1 MSLII
6 NNVTNGSLNI
16 NFDYLDSDELFGYT
30 VVGNYTIDISDLS
43 FTDNEGILLD
53 GRDAISAAYKQ
64 KNITARIGGDEYI
77 NGRITSLSF
86 SESPLVGSEQ
96 ASITI
101 EEGKRLDDYS
111 NHTFAKYLPNPHL
124 LESFD
129 ENFSFSSDGSDYS
142 YDRNISIKYKQSTEA
157 SDEFLHNLKVFV
169 SNYYHAVR
177 PNYGFQQDGI
187 SENAKIDKG
196 FNGLISETVDLI
208 NLSYSLSE
216 AFNSSYI
223 YEDENV
229 SKKFTQTESVDEAG
243 YLNKTVQ
250 VELTSLR
257 RDNQNVLTQ
266 AVSSTIDDVLSEEAS
281 VYGTPVSI
289 ERGFSRNSNKANLTI
304 NFSTSPKSY
313 RDATVTYSCQ
323 KQKTGS
329 FNEYSMSLQYSA
341 IGQNNQARLKACR
354 EFWSSDSANGI
365 SRVSAIFPESA
376 TVYEKSRNT
385 SFDYAAGTIS
395 DSVVFTDD
403 DAYKSDLP
411 DGILKYKVT
420 LSSTNGVKRFTRVN
434 DIQSLKE
441 KLTVSDLKTLRQVS
455 ITADVISLPS
465 YGLFHGKNFI
475 NSKTSELNALLNE
488 AEFYIVSDQ
497 TTIDLGNGTSNRVIN
512 YVIPT
517 T

>member
-266 AVSSTIDDVLSEEAS
+266 AVSSTIDDVKSQEQS
-281 VYGTPVSI
+281 VYGTPLSI

-323 KQKTGS
+323 KQKAGS
-329 FNEYSMSLQYSA
+329 FNEYSMSLEYSA
-341 IGQNNQARLKACR
+341 IGLNNKKRLEACR

-365 SRVSAIFPESA
+365 SRVSSIFPESA

-385 SFDYAAGTIS
+385 SFDYAAGKIS

-420 LSSTNGVKRFTRVN
+420 LNSTNGVNRFTRVN
-434 DIQSLKE
+434 DIQALKE

-465 YGLFHGKNFI
+465 YGLFHGKDFI
-475 NSKTSELNALLNE
+475 NSKTEELNALLDE
-488 AEFYIVSDQ
+488 LEFYTISDQ
-497 TTIDLGNGTSNRVIN
+497 TTVDLGNGTSNRVIN